1 MPRRHA
7 SIGTPTAQVHIL
19 KVTDLTAHMFSSTLP
34 SSSAAKPTEYQKPAM
49 LAGGVAK
56 PTAPTTNFG
65 LKAVAC
71 GHNSD
76 GQCDIPALT
85 DGETYAHAAAGLRHT
100 VLLKDNGQ
108 AVCCGIRANIQGI
121 PEFPVQ
127 CEIPALAE
135 GEAYSHVVAA
145 IYHTVLLKDNGQAVA
160 CGANEDGQCDI
171 PALSEGEAYS
181 HIAAGDCHTV
191 LLKDNGQAVAC
202 GLNSDDQCDIPAL
215 AEGEAYSHIATG
227 YCRTIL
233 LKDNGQAVACG
244 TNDDGSCDIPALA
257 EGEAYSYI
265 AAGGSHTALLKD
277 NGQAVA
283 CGLNWDGQ
291 CDIPALAEG
300 ETYSHIA
307 VGDYHTVLL
316 SGQTR
321 TRVITV
327 AVKAFE
333 GSSLILSCTGLDGSE
348 LCRTRCNT
356 AARVRDVH
364 KQIAHAVCSIGHG
377 SMGTLKI
384 VLPNGP
390 RSK

>member
-1 MPRRHA
+1 M
-7 SIGTPTAQVHIL
+7 
-19 KVTDLTAHMFSSTLP
+19 
-34 SSSAAKPTEYQKPAM
+34 
-49 LAGGVAK
+49 
-56 PTAPTTNFG
+56 
-65 LKAVAC
+65 
-71 GHNSD
+71 
-76 GQCDIPALT
+76 
-85 DGETYAHAAAGLRHT
+85 
-100 VLLKDNGQ
+100 
-108 AVCCGIRANIQGI
+108 
-121 PEFPVQ
+121 
-127 CEIPALAE
+127 
-135 GEAYSHVVAA
+135 
-145 IYHTVLLKDNGQAVA
+145 
-160 CGANEDGQCDI
+160 
-171 PALSEGEAYS
+171 
-181 HIAAGDCHTV
+181 
-191 LLKDNGQAVAC
+191 
-202 GLNSDDQCDIPAL
+202 
-215 AEGEAYSHIATG
+215 
-227 YCRTIL
+227 
-233 LKDNGQAVACG
+233 
-244 TNDDGSCDIPALA
+244 A

-283 CGLNWDGQ
+283 CGLNYDGQ